1 MNVFIFLDWVAQTSI
16 QFKSQLN
23 LKCKLIICAF
33 QEMFVDGTF
42 KYCPK
47 FFFQLYNVLKE
58 MYPDAQL
65 KCCRFHLAEAWW
77 RKIQSVGLSNEYKNA
92 ESQLG
97 KWLKW
102 FFELHFDDAVKEEDI
117 FVDLMPVAPDEEK
130 CIKFADYLVEN

>member
-1 MNVFIFLDWVAQTSI
+1 MNIFIFLDWVEQTSI
-16 QFKSQLN
+16 QFKSHLN
-23 LKCKLIICAF
+23 L
-33 QEMFVDGTF
+33 
-42 KYCPK
+42 K

-58 MYPDAQL
+58 IFQDVQL

-102 FFELHFDDAVKEEDI
+102 FFGLHFVDAVEVEDI
-117 FVDLMPVAPDEEK
+117 FVYLMSST
-130 CIKFADYLVEN
+130 